1 MDAIRDEY
9 LATSVSGEGLSAR
22 HIVRHHQHCIE
33 SLARPAYRRLYW
45 GPVWLVG
52 EAPKRSHVAACQ
64 SFSRLA
70 RVWNG
75 LRLQAP
81 VEFRDLTDQP
91 MPKSRTRWGDMR
103 PRRIDAAL
111 GARKLLREA
120 IGLTGTATS
129 DLCVVLL
136 GSTVREA
143 FGAQWLER
151 YRWYCLPRCESV
163 RGELFV
169 ATIPHPSPLASR
181 AFDERRVVR
190 LFHEFHHAR
199 VRRPTLARGR
209 GRIER
214 LGLMPLEE

>member
-9 LATSVSGEGLSAR
+9 LATSARGEGLSAR
-22 HIVRHHQHCIE
+22 QIVRHHQYCME
-33 SLARPAYRRLYW
+33 SLARPAYRRLFW

-52 EAPKRSHVAACQ
+52 EAPKRSHEAACQ
-64 SFSRLA
+64 TFSRLA

-75 LRLQAP
+75 LRLEAP

-91 MPKSRTRWGDMR
+91 MPKSHTRWGDMR

-120 IGLTGTATS
+120 IGLSGTATS

-143 FGAQWLER
+143 FGAQRLQR

-169 ATIPHPSPLASR
+169 ATIPHPSPLASK
-181 AFDERRVVR
+181 AFDESRVSR
-190 LFHEFHHAR
+190 LFYEFRDAR
-199 VRRPTLARGR
+199 VRRPTPARGCS
-209 GRIER
+209 RIER
-214 LGLMPLEE
+214 LGLVPLEE